1 MILYVKNSANFTLKN
16 LKTLMYLKLNTHT
29 HTHTHTEILHY
40 NYILLISIWK
50 LCKNDFEHLPSCKGF
65 LRFEKS
71 KRGYK

>member
-1 MILYVKNSANFTLKN
+1 MSFFVKYNDNFRFNKLAKFLYLIE
-16 LKTLMYLKLNTHT
+16 YPHT
-29 HTHTHTEILHY
+29 HTGILHY